1 MQGGTIASRFSR
13 FTPRKDAIDEINKYL
28 LKDGEEKLEVEY
40 YDGLPT
46 TLKESESDSNDSN
59 DEVED
64 ENIIKMEARG
74 EV

>member
-46 TLKESESDSNDSN
+46 TLKESENENNDSS
-59 DEVED
+59 DEQ
-64 ENIIKMEARG
+64 ENIIKMESVG